1 MSIKQKMR
9 IKNTANVFRHFLE
22 SNFVGVT
29 RFFVLVYSNQDDNA
43 KIFKAKRYYL
53 PKGFIDNYVI
63 INGKNFYN
71 QPIDSNIKRYE
82 EVRKITTG
90 QGEDYTTGCVLD
102 YDYIKNHY
110 RLIAVGLI
118 R

>member
-1 MSIKQKMR
+1 MR
-9 IKNTANVFRHFLE
+9 IKNMANVFRYFLQ

-29 RFFVLVYSNQDDNA
+29 RFFILVYANQNDNA

-53 PKGFIDNYVI
+53 PKVVIDNYNVI

-110 RLIAVGLI
+110 RLIAVDLI